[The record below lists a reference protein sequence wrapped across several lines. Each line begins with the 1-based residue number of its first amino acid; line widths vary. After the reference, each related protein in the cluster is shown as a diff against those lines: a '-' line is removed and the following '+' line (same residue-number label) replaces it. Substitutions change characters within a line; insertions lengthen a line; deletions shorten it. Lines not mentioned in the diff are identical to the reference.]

1 MSENIIPLPRIPR
14 ILATTALCL
23 AAVGVTSCT
32 IIDTG
37 STLDNVGKQIPHR
50 LLVKEKRG
58 QDTWHK
64 EAPLGAWKKGDN
76 YYVELPVAYIPAS
89 IRNQNHLILNISLL
103 RIGQFCYPDIDGSC
117 KFIADRQKTKEVFYA
132 VLTEEQFRL
141 ACTDFGK
148 WETPP
153 LAGESFPILS
163 ASDVNPDGA
172 ERLPAEYSRKL
183 ENGAN
188 VILNRLPVRRTLG
201 NQFRRPLTWVLN
213 TADIPLSL
221 AASPVGWLVNLIYY
235 PFSK

>member
-1 MSENIIPLPRIPR
+1 MKSTFPR

-23 AAVGVTSCT
+23 AAVVMSSCT
-32 IIDTG
+32 TVIDTG
-37 STLDNVGKQIPHR
+37 STLDNVGKQAPHR
-50 LLVKEKRG
+50 LLVKEKRW
-58 QDTWHK
+58 QNTWHK
-64 EAPLGAWKKGDN
+64 EAPLVAWKKGDT

-89 IRNQNHLILNISLL
+89 IRYRDYLILNISLL
-103 RIGQFCYPDIDGSC
+103 RTKQFCYPDIDGGS
-117 KFIADRQKTKEVFYA
+117 KIIADLQKMKEVFYA

-141 ACTDFGK
+141 ACTDYGK
-148 WETPP
+148 WETSP

-183 ENGAN
+183 ENGAS
-188 VILNRLPVRRTLG
+188 IMLNRLPVRRTLG

-213 TADIPLSL
+213 TADIPLTL